1 MSRIN
6 PTKPHRQF
14 SVCLSARSDPASFGG
29 VGCYKRCSRT
39 THAMPGS
46 RPRKRVPRTPVPPLM
61 SELNPST
68 HNHDCGPLDCKAVID
83 QLWEYLDGELGE
95 ERTMLIRQHLAL
107 CSHCYPQYDFEK

>member
-1 MSRIN
+1 
-6 PTKPHRQF
+6 
-14 SVCLSARSDPASFGG
+14 
-29 VGCYKRCSRT
+29 
-39 THAMPGS
+39 
-46 RPRKRVPRTPVPPLM
+46 M

-107 CSHCYPQYDFEK
+107 CSHCYPQYDFEKAFLDALADCRCTQCAPHELRRSVMDALRSAGFSATA